1 MAIDV
6 EVGKGTQNNNIQVS
20 INKQDQGPKNIQVS
34 VDKAPPKS
42 KIQLDLNIR
51 KTLDGNL
58 MILDHK
64 DIDIVVFPKKSK
76 VIAFAKEIMGDHVY
90 DSQDRFFKFLTN
102 KGVIDRESIQG
113 GNIYSSMEATIP
125 SSEQYNMVEN
135 IVMSIGKFIEEE
147 RPYYEYERALED
159 EMEKRLAEPSP
170 ENSTEFDPRRHS
182 DRKGSMSRARV
193 GISAVYRM

>member
-6 EVGKGTQNNNIQVS
+6 QVDKGTQNNNIQVS
-20 INKQDQGPKNIQVS
+20 ISRQNSGPKNIQVN

-64 DIDIVVFPKKSK
+64 DIDIVVFPKKNK
-76 VIAFAKEIMGDHVY
+76 VIVFAKEIMGDHVY
-90 DSQDRFFKFLTN
+90 DSQDRFFKFLTK

-113 GNIYSSMEATIP
+113 GNIYSSMEAAIP
-125 SSEQYNMVEN
+125 TSEQYNMVEN
-135 IVMSIGKFIEEE
+135 VVMTIGKFIEEE

-159 EMEKRLAEPSP
+159 EMEQRLAEPSP
-170 ENSTEFDPRRHS
+170 EESTEFDPNRHQ
-182 DRKGSMSRARV
+182 DKKGSMSRARV
-193 GISAVYRM
+193 GLTAVYRM

>member
-6 EVGKGTQNNNIQVS
+6 QVDRGTENNNIQVS
-20 INKQDQGPKNIQVS
+20 INRQDPGSKNIQVS
-34 VDKAPPKS
+34 VNKTLPKS
-42 KIQLDLNIR
+42 NIQLDLNIR

-90 DSQDRFFKFLTN
+90 DSQDRFFRFLTN
-102 KGVIDRESIQG
+102 RGVIDRESIQG
-113 GNIYSSMEATIP
+113 GNIYSSMEASIP
-125 SSEQYNMVEN
+125 ASEQYNMVEN
-135 IVMSIGKFIEEE
+135 VVMSIGKFIEEE
-147 RPYYEYERALED
+147 RPYYEYERAMED

-170 ENSTEFDPRRHS
+170 EESTEFDPDRHG
-182 DRKGSMSRARV
+182 DKKGSMTRARV
-193 GISAVYRM
+193 GLTAVYRM

>member
-6 EVGKGTQNNNIQVS
+6 QVDKGTQNNNIQVAIS
-20 INKQDQGPKNIQVS
+20 RQASRNIQV
-34 VDKAPPKS
+34 DINKTPPKS
-42 KIQLDLNIR
+42 NIQLDLNIR

-90 DSQDRFFKFLTN
+90 DSQDRFFRFMTN
-102 KGVIDRESIQG
+102 KGVIDRDSIQG

-135 IVMSIGKFIEEE
+135 VVLTIGKFIEEE

-159 EMEKRLAEPSP
+159 EMEKRLSEPTP
-170 ENSTEFDPRRHS
+170 EESTEFDPNRHAEK
-182 DRKGSMSRARV
+182 KGSLSRARV
-193 GISAVYRM
+193 GLTAVYRM